1 MFQLLVFAH
10 IALVFSA
17 VSISY
22 GPQLLLGLAIR
33 TGRVEVVRGVTAAA
47 GPLVIAI
54 PILYIAGGLFGLI
67 AAINS
72 GINLLAP
79 WLVIAYVLFVL
90 LTIVGARLVGPWAE
104 HVGKLAAAAPDG
116 PFPPELRAT
125 ITDSRMRVIRIADF
139 ALVFLLVFD
148 MVLKP
153 FS

>member
-1 MFQLLVFAH
+1 MFQLLVFLH
-10 IALVFSA
+10 IAVVFSA

-22 GPQLLLGLAIR
+22 GPQLLLALAIR

-54 PILYIAGGLFGLI
+54 PVLYITGGLFGLF
-67 AAINS
+67 AAINT
-72 GINLLAP
+72 GFNLLAP
-79 WLVIAYVLFVL
+79 WLLIAYVLFVT
-90 LTIVGARLVGPWAE
+90 LTIIGARLVGPWAE

-116 PFPPELRAT
+116 PLTPDLQAIIRDP
-125 ITDSRMRVIRIADF
+125 RMRLIRWADF
-139 ALVFLLVFD
+139 VLVFLLVFD